1 MNYKLSPLDIM
12 RKYTLYLLASLAIV
26 LFLTSFMSCSGE
38 VKAHLGEE
46 FSLHIGES
54 IGMAGE
60 DLSIKFLEVT
70 EDSRCPTGVVCIW
83 EGRVS
88 GLVEITYQESLHRV
102 ELTEPGLTSWPP
114 ENPFKEYKIAYHV
127 EPYPQAG
134 TEIAA
139 EDYRLFLRISK

>member
-1 MNYKLSPLDIM
+1 MLIGPINKVRIKFLII
-12 RKYTLYLLASLAIV
+12 TLLLFS
-26 LFLTSFMSCSGE
+26 TSFGISACNGNRVS
-38 VKAHLGEE
+38 LGQE
-46 FSLHIGES
+46 FSLRIGES
-54 IGMAGE
+54 ATIKGE
-60 DLSIKFLEVT
+60 ELQVRFLEVT

-88 GLVEITYQESLHRV
+88 SLVEITYQESLHRV

-114 ENPFKEYKIAYHV
+114 EYPFKEYMIAYHV

-134 TEIAA
+134 AEITA

>member
-1 MNYKLSPLDIM
+1 MLIGLINKVRIKFLIIA
-12 RKYTLYLLASLAIV
+12 LLLPTMLFVVAACNSDTVSL
-26 LFLTSFMSCSGE
+26 GQ
-38 VKAHLGEE
+38 E
-46 FSLHIGES
+46 FSLRIGES
-54 IGMAGE
+54 ASIRGE
-60 DLSIKFLEVT
+60 ELQVRFLEVT

-88 GLVEITYQESLHRV
+88 GLLEITYRESLHRV

-114 ENPFKEYKIAYHV
+114 GNSFKEYMIAYHV

>member
-1 MNYKLSPLDIM
+1 MLIGLIKNMRMKFLIITIILSTISFVI
-12 RKYTLYLLASLAIV
+12 AACSSNAVSL
-26 LFLTSFMSCSGE
+26 GQ
-38 VKAHLGEE
+38 E
-46 FSLHIGES
+46 FSLRIGES
-54 IGMAGE
+54 ANIRGE
-60 DLSIKFLEVT
+60 ELQVRFLEVT

-114 ENPFKEYKIAYHV
+114 EYPFKEYMIAYHV

-134 TEIAA
+134 AEITA

>member
-1 MNYKLSPLDIM
+1 MLIGLINKVRMKFLIITFLLSTMLFVVSACNSD
-12 RKYTLYLLASLAIV
+12 AVSL
-26 LFLTSFMSCSGE
+26 GQ
-38 VKAHLGEE
+38 E
-46 FSLHIGES
+46 FSLRIGES
-54 IGMAGE
+54 ASIRGE
-60 DLSIKFLEVT
+60 ELQVRFLEVT

-88 GLVEITYQESLHRV
+88 GLLEITYRESLHRV

-114 ENPFKEYKIAYHV
+114 ENIFNEYKIAYHV

-134 TEIAA
+134 TEIVA